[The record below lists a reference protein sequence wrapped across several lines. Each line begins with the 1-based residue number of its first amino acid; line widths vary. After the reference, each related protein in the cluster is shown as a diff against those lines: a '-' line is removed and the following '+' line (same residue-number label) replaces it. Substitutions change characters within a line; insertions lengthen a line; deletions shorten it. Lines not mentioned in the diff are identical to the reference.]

1 MTSFTAVPAGSIRTF
16 NSFGQAA
23 NENADPRVMVGI
35 HFRFSCVAGQKL
47 GDDIGSYTVNNH
59 LRPRGKQ

>member
-23 NENADPRVMVGI
+23 NENADPRVMAGI

-47 GDDIGSYTVNNH
+47 GDD
-59 LRPRGKQ
+59 R